1 MNVCAVPNVNVVQMA
16 TRHRFDA
23 AGELLRTLA
32 APVRLAI
39 LVELDDGPR
48 CVHDL
53 VDALG
58 VSQPLVSQHL
68 RVLRA
73 GRLVGAERRGREVVY
88 RLVDEHVARI
98 VHDAI
103 RHSEEERR

>member
-1 MNVCAVPNVNVVQMA
+1 MSAKLSPSLE
-16 TRHRFDA
+16 T
-23 AGELLRTLA
+23 AGELLKTLA

-39 LVELDDGPR
+39 VLELAQRPL

-58 VSQPLVSQHL
+58 ASQSLVSQHL
-68 RVLRA
+68 RVLRSAHLVA
-73 GRLVGAERRGREVVY
+73 GSRQGREIEY

-98 VHDAI
+98 VQDAI
-103 RHSEEERR
+103 RHSEEGKA

>member
-1 MNVCAVPNVNVVQMA
+1 VSASLSPSL
-16 TRHRFDA
+16 DA
-23 AGELLRTLA
+23 AGELLKTLA

-39 LVELDDGPR
+39 VVELARQPR

-58 VSQPLVSQHL
+58 ASQSLISQHL
-68 RVLRA
+68 RVLRSAQLVA
-73 GRLVGAERRGREVVY
+73 GSRRGREVEY
-88 RLVDEHVARI
+88 RLVDEHVAHI

-103 RHSEEERR
+103 RHSEEGRS